1 MSRLSED
8 DDRNRH
14 VSYEEQLLEDVF
26 LHEFPKGSFGFKKKY
41 QVIGNTASFH
51 DRCVLKVF
59 DRGLGTEYVV
69 KVLLKSHLY
78 RRGWRS
84 VNQANEEC
92 RLLRKLRHPFIVKYI
107 SSWQSKHK
115 LYLAMEYIPG
125 GELYDVWKVLLTL
138 SHRLL
143 RFVSTQVALALD
155 YVHSQMVIY
164 RDLKMEN
171 ILFNLDG
178 YLKLIDFGASK
189 QMDARSLTRTWTIC
203 GTLAYAAPEMLN
215 GDGYTFLVDWWAFGI
230 LCHALSFGKFPIQP
244 VNDHH
249 QMRKS
254 INNHNYKIPDGAH
267 PDLAEVLQ
275 QLLQKDPQKRIYG
288 CDTLQSLDFYR
299 GKIDFNAVLNKQYDS
314 STFFSDE
321 DIKRLPHS
329 PLKQR
334 LQASGPRRKFSLDD
348 RTSEHQNNFEAFS
361 SANNRFSRIELL
373 PHSKSSFEIGQVP
386 MTEILVPL
394 ARPSWSTETST
405 NTDYSEDWVTQEQP
419 LNEDEE
425 HAAHRTDSTSNI
437 STFIEQSDHSPNSRV
452 IIVRAANTSAPRR
465 TTPVTS
471 EIILERSSRNTFVDV
486 YDKVYPRVSFEEPP
500 ALSGYDRQLDTRSRQ
515 NWAFMSDRVRKVT
528 AFQPYDPE
536 PISTVM
542 WSNRAGHSF
551 RKPTYSAPVVLKTT
565 KPFIHDVQY
574 LPQYIF
580 KDATPMHSSEYNLV
594 AASPAAIDRRIFIVR
609 QR

>member
-41 QVIGNTASFH
+41 Q
-51 DRCVLKVF
+51 
-59 DRGLGTEYVV
+59 
-69 KVLLKSHLY
+69 
-78 RRGWRS
+78 
-84 VNQANEEC
+84 
-92 RLLRKLRHPFIVKYI
+92 
-107 SSWQSKHK
+107 
-115 LYLAMEYIPG
+115 
-125 GELYDVWKVLLTL
+125 
-138 SHRLL
+138 
-143 RFVSTQVALALD
+143 
-155 YVHSQMVIY
+155 
-164 RDLKMEN
+164 MEN

-189 QMDARSLTRTWTIC
+189 QMDTRSLTRTWTIC

-254 INNHNYKIPDGAH
+254 INNHNYTIPDGAH
-267 PDLAEVLQ
+267 PDLAEILQ
-275 QLLQKDPQKRIYG
+275 QLLQKDPHKRIYG
-288 CDTLQSLDFYR
+288 CDTLKSLDFYR
-299 GKIDFNAVLNKQYDS
+299 GKIDFNAVLNKQEYKTVNICVLIYPGILEYDS

-348 RTSEHQNNFEAFS
+348 RTSEHQNTFEAFS
-361 SANNRFSRIELL
+361 SASNRFSRIELL
-373 PHSKSSFEIGQVP
+373 PHSKSSYEIGQVQ
-386 MTEILVPL
+386 MSEILVPL

-419 LNEDEE
+419 SNEDEE
-425 HAAHRTDSTSNI
+425 HAAQRTDSTSNV

-465 TTPVTS
+465 TTPVTP
-471 EIILERSSRNTFVDV
+471 ELILERSSKNTFVDV
-486 YDKVYPRVSFEEPP
+486 CDKVYPRVSFEEPP
-500 ALSGYDRQLDTRSRQ
+500 ALSGYDRQLGTRSRQ
-515 NWAFMSDRVRKVT
+515 NWAFMSDRVRKVA

-536 PISTVM
+536 PMSTVI

-565 KPFIHDVQY
+565 KPFTHDVHY

-580 KDATPMHSSEYNLV
+580 RDGTPLHSSEYNLV